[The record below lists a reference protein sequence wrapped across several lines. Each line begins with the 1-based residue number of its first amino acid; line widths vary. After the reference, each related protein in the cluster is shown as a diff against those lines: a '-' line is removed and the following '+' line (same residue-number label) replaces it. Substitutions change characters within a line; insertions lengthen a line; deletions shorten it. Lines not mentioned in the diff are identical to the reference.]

1 MKGRMKGF
9 RRRGENIWPLVSV
22 ISPAI
27 QVRKASILQR
37 SIEMHSMLHKWM
49 VSDGD
54 SRTFETIENLYKG
67 CKVTKL
73 DLLD

>member
-1 MKGRMKGF
+1 MKGMMKGF

-22 ISPAI
+22 ILPPI
-27 QVRKASILQR
+27 QVRGASILQR
-37 SIEMHSMLHKWM
+37 SIEMHSMLYKCM

-54 SRTFETIENLYKG
+54 SRTFKTIENLYKG